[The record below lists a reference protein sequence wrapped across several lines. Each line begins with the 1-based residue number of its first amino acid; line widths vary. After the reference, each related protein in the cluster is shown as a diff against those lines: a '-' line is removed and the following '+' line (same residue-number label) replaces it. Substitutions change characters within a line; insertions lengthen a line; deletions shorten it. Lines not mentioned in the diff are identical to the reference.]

1 MLISL
6 FPRTVSCNFLFL
18 PKNYTR
24 KILGNGKTNVRAT
37 KVFDI
42 GEAASSEVRILF
54 TLADIDEL

>member
-1 MLISL
+1 MK
-6 FPRTVSCNFLFL
+6 VE
-18 PKNYTR
+18 
-24 KILGNGKTNVRAT
+24 

>member
-1 MLISL
+1 MLIRL
-6 FPRTVSCNFLFL
+6 FQRTVSSKFL
-18 PKNYTR
+18 PKLDQ
-24 KILGNGKTNVRAT
+24 KILGNDKTNMEAA